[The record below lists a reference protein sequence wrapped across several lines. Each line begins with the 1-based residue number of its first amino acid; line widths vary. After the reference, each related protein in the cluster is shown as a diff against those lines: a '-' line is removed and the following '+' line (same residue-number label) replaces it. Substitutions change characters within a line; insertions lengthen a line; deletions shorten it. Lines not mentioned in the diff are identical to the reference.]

1 MTCHDVTERLWT
13 YADGELS
20 EAEFQEVEL
29 HLASCAACQSEEREV
44 QALLTQTPRL
54 ARDVSPARDLWPG
67 IAARIRTQGK
77 TRVLT
82 FGNALAALA
91 AGLALAAILT
101 ARGSLLPGA
110 PNARPLSVAASE
122 TARLAELERQY
133 DQVTAELLAA
143 LNAWR
148 DSLPPE
154 TLAAVEQDLRSIDEA
169 LGRVR
174 VALASDP
181 TDPGL
186 NHLLASTHQ
195 KKVNA
200 LRHVVRLAAQF

>member
-1 MTCHDVTERLWT
+1 MTCAEVTERLGA
-13 YADGELS
+13 YVEGDLS
-20 EAEFQEVEL
+20 QPQSQEVEL
-29 HLASCAACQSEEREV
+29 HLASCAACRSEEREV
-44 QALLTQTPRL
+44 RALLLEAPSLLREV
-54 ARDVSPARDLWPG
+54 APARDLWPG
-67 IAARIRTQGK
+67 IAGRIRTQRK
-77 TRVLT
+77 TRVLA

-91 AGLALAAILT
+91 AGLALLAVVT
-101 ARGSLLPGA
+101 ARGGRLPATPSAGA
-110 PNARPLSVAASE
+110 FPVASAE

-143 LNAWR
+143 INARR
-148 DSLPPE
+148 DSLPPQ
-154 TLAAVEQDLRSIDEA
+154 TVAAVEEDLRSIDEA

-174 VALASDP
+174 TALLTDP

-200 LRHVVRLAAQF
+200 LRHVARLATQL